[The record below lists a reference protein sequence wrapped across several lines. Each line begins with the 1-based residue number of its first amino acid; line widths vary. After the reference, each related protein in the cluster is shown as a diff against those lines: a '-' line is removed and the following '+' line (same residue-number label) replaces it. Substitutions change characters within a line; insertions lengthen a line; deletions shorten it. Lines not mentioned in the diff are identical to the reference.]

1 MLNLLSI
8 ADDHLNTFMSFLC
21 RSCLYWLLIGAPT
34 YDNRWSI
41 DLFFFLLPCRMTF
54 RSRQRGI
61 PPAAVIILFLSFV
74 FFFVCL
80 FLLLVVAYTRWCTC
94 VYIAHI
100 VSVVCVMAELFI
112 WCLIAGRQTW
122 RGRDATVEPAVD
134 DAQVRLASRSW
145 AFGGD
150 KLRSQR
156 TWSWDAQDDPRRQLL
171 DSQRTF
177 RSLA

>member
-1 MLNLLSI
+1 MWTLL
-8 ADDHLNTFMSFLC
+8 C
-21 RSCLYWLLIGAPT
+21 
-34 YDNRWSI
+34 
-41 DLFFFLLPCRMTF
+41 LFFVEVVCIDCWSGLQRTTTDDPLTFFFSSSLPNDISEQAEGDSSCCCHHLVSFFRFL
-54 RSRQRGI
+54 
-61 PPAAVIILFLSFV
+61 
-74 FFFVCL
+74 FVCL

-112 WCLIAGRQTW
+112 WYLIAGRQTW